1 MGHGTNDVFQV
12 HRRRGCRLRCAQ
24 HERSIV
30 PTLRQYGSRSVI
42 PHLLRITSDSLIMPP
57 SIPNIGSHMGFDA
70 TRKLPSEG
78 YQRGWPELVRMDERV
93 RAKIDALGLK

>member
-1 MGHGTNDVFQV
+1 
-12 HRRRGCRLRCAQ
+12 
-24 HERSIV
+24 
-30 PTLRQYGSRSVI
+30 
-42 PHLLRITSDSLIMPP
+42 
-57 SIPNIGSHMGFDA
+57 MGFDA